1 MFQVI
6 YMSIIVKRGPNDT
19 NDSVIRKFQKRSALE
34 NVVEEYRD
42 RKFHKSDSE
51 KRQEVRKERMRKIMR
66 AKRYNA

>member
-1 MFQVI
+1 
-6 YMSIIVKRGPNDT
+6 MSIIVKRGPNDT

-42 RKFHKSDSE
+42 RKYHKSASE